1 MVFPI
6 NVARRLLLLVIRMF
20 TLFFMQGLLRGQF
33 LIRKYASP
41 LLLWCSHSWEEN
53 PWKTPS
59 APTEGAGTDRTSL
72 RKKQMVWLI
81 ETILRTPALGKA
93 SVRHDPS
100 PSKPAPKHLYWTQ
113 SRGGKKKNRDDGGCF
128 LTHRFLRWHMQPY
141 ELFFPF
147 VTHRLKLTTCRDFQ
161 GEGSTYNQIPPSV
174 PISTQK
180 WLL

>member
-113 SRGGKKKNRDDGGCF
+113 SRGEKKKKQGRWRLFPHTSFFKVTYATIWVIFSFCDPQTKTDH
-128 LTHRFLRWHMQPY
+128 LPRFSGR
-141 ELFFPF
+141 
-147 VTHRLKLTTCRDFQ
+147 
-161 GEGSTYNQIPPSV
+161 GEYI
-174 PISTQK
+174 
-180 WLL
+180 